1 MCLERYIVEQCAP
14 TLASIKTGALFGVI
28 DPDTEELLRQ
38 AEHWRE
44 RLAGKGLAL
53 RVLRCR
59 PGKALIYLGRLSQLE
74 RDLASSG
81 AAELLERCGY
91 ASHGCVEALE
101 TLRRRVLSSE
111 SFPHEIGLFLGYPLP
126 DVLGY
131 IQNRGKNSKLC
142 GAWQV
147 YGDAAEAER
156 SFRRFR
162 KCSELYKRRYNGGE
176 SLMQLTVSA

>member
-59 PGKALIYLGRLSQLE
+59 PGRALIYLGRLSQLE

-91 ASHGCVEALE
+91 ASHGCDEALE

-111 SFPHEIGLFLGYPLP
+111 SFPHEIGLFLGYPRKKQQALRRMAGLRRRGRGRAELP
-126 DVLGY
+126 PV
-131 IQNRGKNSKLC
+131 Q
-142 GAWQV
+142 
-147 YGDAAEAER
+147 E
-156 SFRRFR
+156 
-162 KCSELYKRRYNGGE
+162 
-176 SLMQLTVSA
+176 MQRALQTAL